1 MIHKEE
7 WLQDVVGGNGEGAPS
22 VTTIS
27 AVVDGDGLDPASRHG
42 KKRKKKKK
50 KGSTVTID
58 SIFEAI
64 SIPAGSGGKYK

>member
-1 MIHKEE
+1 MLHKEE

-42 KKRKKKKK
+42 KKRKKRKKE
-50 KGSTVTID
+50 GIHGNYR
-58 SIFEAI
+58 FHF
-64 SIPAGSGGKYK
+64 